1 MTRQAEGTARTA
13 PASGLRAAARPLLFA
28 CLVAALAVP
37 LASGAPLQALAADV
51 DVDVDAKVEV
61 TVEVE
66 VDAPKP
72 PAVTYAAKVHV
83 LDVSGRPVPGA
94 SVTVQGG
101 SSSQTTGSEGD
112 VRVSGLSKNASYA
125 VSVSKA
131 GYRTFTA
138 RFVCHGLAGEV
149 WHVVLHKP
157 AEDPGPSR
165 EPDVGGEDGSTRPPA
180 NPMPTVDVR
189 DGASKTADDA
199 AAPGDAAAPHS
210 AGSSAPGAKKGDAA
224 KPGSS
229 ASDKSDGSDEGSACP
244 WPWLLAA
251 LLALLALV
259 LFVILLVRRKKRDEE
274 EDPEPDT
281 PGPNTPQ
288 ADAPGSPD
296 APEAPQAG
304 SPDGSQAG
312 SPNTP
317 QADAPGPE
325 APDGSQVEAPDTP
338 QAPEAPQADAPGSP
352 DAPAPGP
359 EAAGGGSRK
368 ESS

>member
-165 EPDVGGEDGSTRPPA
+165 EPDVGGEDDSTRPPA

-281 PGPNTPQ
+281 PGP
-288 ADAPGSPD
+288 
-296 APEAPQAG
+296 EA
-304 SPDGSQAG
+304 PDGSQAG

-317 QADAPGPE
+317 QADAPG
-325 APDGSQVEAPDTP
+325 PDTP

>member
-165 EPDVGGEDGSTRPPA
+165 EPDVGGEDDSTRPPA

-296 APEAPQAG
+296 APEAPQVG
-304 SPDGSQAG
+304 SPDGSQA
-312 SPNTP
+312 
-317 QADAPGPE
+317 DAPG
-325 APDGSQVEAPDTP
+325 PDTP
-338 QAPEAPQADAPGSP
+338 QAPEAPEAPQVGSP
-352 DAPAPGP
+352 DAPASGP

>member
-1 MTRQAEGTARTA
+1 M
-13 PASGLRAAARPLLFA
+13 
-28 CLVAALAVP
+28 
-37 LASGAPLQALAADV
+37 
-51 DVDVDAKVEV
+51 
-61 TVEVE
+61 
-66 VDAPKP
+66 
-72 PAVTYAAKVHV
+72 
-83 LDVSGRPVPGA
+83 
-94 SVTVQGG
+94 TVQGG

-165 EPDVGGEDGSTRPPA
+165 EPDVGGEDDSTRPPA

-304 SPDGSQAG
+304 SPDGSQA
-312 SPNTP
+312 
-317 QADAPGPE
+317 DAPG
-325 APDGSQVEAPDTP
+325 PDTP
-338 QAPEAPQADAPGSP
+338 QAPEAPEAPQVGSP
-352 DAPAPGP
+352 DAPASGP
-359 EAAGGGSRK
+359 EAAAGGGSRK

>member
-165 EPDVGGEDGSTRPPA
+165 EPDVGGEDDSTRPPA

-229 ASDKSDGSDEGSACP
+229 ASDKSDGSDEGSAYP

-281 PGPNTPQ
+281 PGP
-288 ADAPGSPD
+288 
-296 APEAPQAG
+296 
-304 SPDGSQAG
+304 
-312 SPNTP
+312 
-317 QADAPGPE
+317 
-325 APDGSQVEAPDTP
+325 EAPDTP
-338 QAPEAPQADAPGSP
+338 QAPEAPQADAPGPDAPDGSQAEAPEAPEAPQVGSP
-352 DAPAPGP
+352 DAPASGP

>member
-165 EPDVGGEDGSTRPPA
+165 EPDVGGEDDSTRPPA

-199 AAPGDAAAPHS
+199 AAPGDAAPHS

-304 SPDGSQAG
+304 SPDGSQA
-312 SPNTP
+312 
-317 QADAPGPE
+317 DAPG
-325 APDGSQVEAPDTP
+325 PDTP
-338 QAPEAPQADAPGSP
+338 QAPEAPEAPQVGSP
-352 DAPAPGP
+352 DAPASGP

>member
-61 TVEVE
+61 T
-66 VDAPKP
+66 
-72 PAVTYAAKVHV
+72 

-165 EPDVGGEDGSTRPPA
+165 EPDVGGEDDSTRPPA

-274 EDPEPDT
+274 EDSEPDT
-281 PGPNTPQ
+281 PQ
-288 ADAPGSPD
+288 
-296 APEAPQAG
+296 APEAPDAPQAG
-304 SPDGSQAG
+304 SPDGS
-312 SPNTP
+312 

-325 APDGSQVEAPDTP
+325 APDGSQAEAPDTP

-352 DAPAPGP
+352 DASAPGP